1 MDYRQSKEEL
11 RFVLSALDTI
21 TATGA
26 PRYDLRVRERLI
38 RALVRRSVEL
48 PGLARQA
55 IRLAVALQSTT
66 GKAFGDDW
74 LNILHRSLPLMRTS
88 RFRTFFESTQS
99 TTIVATG
106 DPDIYALK
114 GPGLDALDGGPFSLD
129 LKRAPSLGGYLD
141 LVCWMFGFEEVKRLV
156 TRAMA
161 EGDAEAPAKEL
172 HSAVLAWLGKV
183 LPPEHRDRQNAVIR
197 GFLERYPEQVNG
209 RPIKSY
215 LDVDD
220 EVILSFWEDVAPKP
234 DIIDGF
240 RSWQNAVRLVVAYR
254 AALTEA
260 AACIALHGE
269 GRELTENTDVTA
281 PTFGVW
287 VSPLAELAEAEGTPP
302 AVKWFSSKDGRNL
315 LETFLTDRKPP
326 EEEETEGTL
335 PGNAFADKRPDT
347 MLVRTWLRYIA
358 FGPRQRS
365 RANGGD
371 AQTEGYEKAQ
381 LQLTGVI
388 EDLDGACHAA
398 IWALL
403 NEAPAVGLARL
414 ARTNP
419 EIITQAFFD
428 VHGIN
433 RDRAR
438 KILDEFSAIEED
450 DPDSFRRVLAELAS
464 TTNAAPDKRREMFQ
478 ALGQSDVFDRDT
490 RQDISARL
498 IKVIE
503 DDREAARVVLMAHAA
518 LAEADD
524 WHGLGDGDNSMRQA
538 AEILVN
544 DQTGIPAIS
553 QSRQAYAQ
561 INRAG
566 FRKQD
571 RGSDEV
577 TEELRLGTIHVP
589 EILMESRHMER
600 ACRAIDLPAAFAT
613 DALRFEAMFDR
624 LYAQS

>member
-1 MDYRQSKEEL
+1 MDYRHSHEEL

-38 RALVRRSVEL
+38 RALARRNVEL

-74 LNILHRSLPLMRTS
+74 LNILHGSLPLMRTS

-99 TTIVATG
+99 ATVIATG
-106 DPDIYALK
+106 DPNIYELK

-129 LKRAPSLGGYLD
+129 LKRASMLGGYLD
-141 LVCWMFGFEEVKRLV
+141 LVCWILGFEEIKRLV

-161 EGDAEAPAKEL
+161 EGDAEAPANEL

-197 GFLERYPEQVNG
+197 GFLESYPEKVNG

-220 EVILSFWEDVAPKP
+220 EVILSFWEDVASKP

-240 RSWQNAVRLVVAYR
+240 RSWQNAVRLVVAFR
-254 AALTEA
+254 AALNEA
-260 AACIALHGE
+260 AVSIALHGE
-269 GRELTENTDVTA
+269 SRELTDNTDVTA

-287 VSPLAELAEAEGTPP
+287 VSPLAALAEGEGTPP

-326 EEEETEGTL
+326 EEEETEDTL
-335 PGNAFADKRPDT
+335 PRNAFADKRPDT

-365 RANGGD
+365 RANGGE
-371 AQTEGYEKAQ
+371 AQTEGYEKTQ

-388 EDLDGACHAA
+388 EDLESTYHAA

-403 NEAPAVGLARL
+403 NEAPAVGLTRL
-414 ARTNP
+414 ARTNS
-419 EIITQAFFD
+419 ELVICSFAD
-428 VHGIN
+428 VHGIDS
-433 RDRAR
+433 DRAR
-438 KILDEFSAIEED
+438 KILEEFSAIEED

-464 TTNAAPDKRREMFQ
+464 ITNATPDERRENIR
-478 ALGQSDVFDRDT
+478 ALGQSESIERDT
-490 RQDISARL
+490 LQDIFARL
-498 IKVIE
+498 SKVIE

-524 WHGLGDGDNSMRQA
+524 WHGLDDGDNSMRQA

-571 RGSDEV
+571 RGFDEV

-589 EILMESRHMER
+589 EILNESRHMEQ

-613 DALRFEAMFDR
+613 DARRFEAMFDR